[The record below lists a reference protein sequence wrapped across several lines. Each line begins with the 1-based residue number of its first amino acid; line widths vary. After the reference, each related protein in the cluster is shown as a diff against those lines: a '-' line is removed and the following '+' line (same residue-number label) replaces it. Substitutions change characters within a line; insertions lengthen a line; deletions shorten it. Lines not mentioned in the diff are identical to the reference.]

1 MVIPCFVAGIIL
13 FSTSSML
20 SFKED
25 VFMKKLLCLVLA
37 IAMLMSTA
45 AVSFA
50 EGTAEK
56 APYKIAIMTGTTS
69 QGEEEYYAASTL
81 LEQYPDVVI
90 HDTYPDNFS
99 SEVETTIS
107 KLIAFASDPDV
118 KAIIFVQAVQ
128 GATAAFTQIL
138 KEMGREDI
146 LLIAG
151 VPAEDPA
158 DISAAADI
166 VLANDEIGCGYQVSD
181 LASQWE
187 CDVLVHYS
195 FARHLSYETIVAK
208 RDAMKSTAES
218 YGIEFV
224 ERDCPD
230 PTGDAGMSGA
240 QAAVLEDIPKVMQ
253 EYEGKKVCFYCTN
266 CGLQVALQQAIINQ
280 PNAYYALPCCPS
292 PYHGFQEAFGLT
304 ATYGDIEGAIKNLA
318 TYLNEHDAVNRFS
331 TWALPINMSM
341 INGGFLYAQAYAE
354 GKTNGKV
361 DVEYLEKCYSEAAG
375 SEIKFTNY
383 VDASGNNYDNYLL
396 IALEPINFADYLG
409 N

>member
-1 MVIPCFVAGIIL
+1 
-13 FSTSSML
+13 
-20 SFKED
+20 
-25 VFMKKLLCLVLA
+25 MKKLFALLLA
-37 IAMLMSTA
+37 AMMIFGLA
-45 AVSFA
+45 NVAFA
-50 EGTAEK
+50 DD
-56 APYKIAIMTGTTS
+56 APAYKIAILTGTNT
-69 QGEEEYYAASTL
+69 QGEEEVYAASAL
-81 LEQYPDVVI
+81 AEAYPGMVL
-90 HDTYPDNFS
+90 HDSYPDNFS

-128 GATAAFTQIL
+128 GATAAFTQIA

-158 DISAAADI
+158 DIAAISDI
-166 VLANDEIGCGYQVSD
+166 VLANDEIGCGYQVAD
-181 LASQWE
+181 LAALWE

-208 RDAMKSTAES
+208 RDAMKATAES
-218 YGIEFV
+218 LGIEFV

-240 QAAVLEDIPKVMQ
+240 QAAVLEDIPKVMA
-253 EYEGKKVCFYCTN
+253 EYAGKKVCFYCTN
-266 CGLQVALQQAIINQ
+266 CGLQVALQQAIVNE

-304 ATYGDIEGAIKNLA
+304 ATYGDVEGAIKNLA
-318 TYLNEHDAVNRFS
+318 AYLNEHNAVDRFS
-331 TWALPINMSM
+331 TWSLPVNMTM
-341 INGGFLYAQAYAE
+341 INAGFAYACQYAE
-354 GKTNGKV
+354 GKTNGKLDL
-361 DVEYLEKCYSEAAG
+361 DVLGQCIADAAG
-375 SEIKFTNY
+375 SDIELGTY
-383 VDASGNNYDNYLL
+383 VDAAGVEYPNYLL
-396 IALEPINFADYLG
+396 IALEPIDFADYL